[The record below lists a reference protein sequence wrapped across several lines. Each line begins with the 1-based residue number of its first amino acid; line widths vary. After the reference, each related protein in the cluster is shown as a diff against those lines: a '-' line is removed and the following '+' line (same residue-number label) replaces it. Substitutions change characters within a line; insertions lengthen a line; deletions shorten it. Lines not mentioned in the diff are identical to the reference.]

1 VRPVALADSPRVTL
15 PGTAVVTLA
24 VTAGAIGGG
33 AVGSIFGLRYGLLGG
48 AVVWGWTQLV
58 GL

>member
-1 VRPVALADSPRVTL
+1 MRPVALADSPRVTL

-24 VTAGAIGGG
+24 VTAGAIAGG

>member
-1 VRPVALADSPRVTL
+1 MRPVALAASPRASLSGPAAATV
-15 PGTAVVTLA
+15 A
-24 VTAGAIGGG
+24 VTAAGIAAGV
-33 AVGSIFGLRYGLLGG
+33 VGSVFGLRYALLGG